1 MASTTAADEENGSV
15 KPKSFLNDPEDAVG
29 EFIEGLLLQYP
40 SQLRKLQNHNVV
52 LSSSNLAEQSIHV
65 LSGGGSGHEPAHAGY
80 IGTGMLSGAILGG
93 IFASP
98 SVASILAAIRACKA
112 STSTSASSKQSH
124 EHAFKCQGILLIV
137 KNYTGDRL
145 NFGMACELANNE
157 GGAPTRMVVVA
168 DDCAVPR
175 TKGITGARGVAGT
188 VWVHKVAGTMAASG
202 THTVDEI
209 QRVAQSVANRIGS
222 LGVALEKVTIPGSTT
237 ASFLQAGFMEMGMGI
252 HGESGM
258 RQAPMA
264 SSRAIASE
272 MLEAIQSYGTLGE
285 DGVTVKPLLKKGDHV
300 ALLVNNLGGTSNF
313 ELSILARDVVTQL
326 QDTSSK
332 YGVKV
337 SRLYVGSYMTSFNM
351 HGASLSILPLRIDDE
366 ITSYLDAPCTAPA
379 WVSCD
384 VVSTTTPTRPTVEEI
399 PEVVVHDTTEGMA
412 GVTLDSLPP
421 VIGNFAAMATD
432 AIRAAAQV
440 LIDNEPLLTKYDDIV
455 GDGDCG
461 LTMKRGGV
469 ELLARLDAGA
479 LPMEHPSLLFTS
491 VADAVSASMGG
502 TSGILLE
509 LFFRKVS
516 SATKLSSSLTDAFD
530 QGVKAVSLYGG
541 ATVGSRTM
549 LDAMVPA
556 AAAASSSL
564 RAAADAA
571 KAGADGTATMESA
584 SAGRSNY
591 VRGDVLM
598 GTPDPGA
605 IAVALVLDAMAKSL
619 SS

>member
-1 MASTTAADEENGSV
+1 MASTTAAAEENV
-15 KPKSFLNDPEDAVG
+15 NKPKSFLNDPEDAVG

-52 LSSSNLAEQSIHV
+52 LSSSNLERQSIHV

-112 STSTSASSKQSH
+112 SSK
-124 EHAFKCQGILLIV
+124 HACQGILLIV

-168 DDCAVPR
+168 DDCALPR

-202 THTVDEI
+202 THTVDDI

-237 ASFLQAGFMEMGMGI
+237 ASFLQPGFMEMGMGI

-264 SSRAIASE
+264 SSRAIATE
-272 MLEAIQSYGTLGE
+272 MLEAIQSHGTLGD
-285 DGVTVKPLLKKGDHV
+285 DGVTVEPLLKKGDDV

-326 QDTSSK
+326 EDASSK

-351 HGASLSILPLRIDDE
+351 HGASLSILPLPKDDE
-366 ITSYLDAPCTAPA
+366 VTSYLDAPCTAPA

-384 VVSTTTPTRPTVEEI
+384 VVSTMTPTRPLVEEI
-399 PEVVVHDTTEGMA
+399 PEVVVHDTTEMA

-421 VIGNFAAMATD
+421 VMENFAAMATD

-440 LIDNEPLLTKYDDIV
+440 LIDNEPLLTKYDTIV

-469 ELLARLDAGA
+469 ELLTRLDAGA

-509 LFFRKVS
+509 LFFRNVS

-530 QGVKAVSLYGG
+530 QGVQAVSLYGG

-549 LDAMVPA
+549 LDAMVPASTAAA

-605 IAVALVLDAMAKSL
+605 VAVALVLDAMAKSL